1 MASSPE
7 KDPVADAD
15 RVEAFYTLEEVA
27 KECQVSIDDLMRRIS
42 EGTIQ
47 GVQKGDQWLIPHEE
61 MKKLADESL
70 EKPNGEPLSEW
81 EVNGLTALTVP
92 SSESGGEK
100 EDSRSNR
107 ARELFSE
114 WLKGLKHAKWNDKW
128 DVKVKEWVG
137 RFFQIVERLR
147 KREVEEEGVRQKVSL
162 KLGIMTGR
170 KEMNCDFCQVTDH
183 FYPGALFADIY
194 VDGELKWVMCP
205 NCLWYC
211 REQSNGSLEKNVR
224 ARFNHL
230 AYRLEQEAR
239 RARRLAASEDFR
251 VPSHHE
257 WEAWETAS
265 YALKEVAST
274 YDVGVDDSGFADT
287 DGRDQ

>member
-1 MASSPE
+1 
-7 KDPVADAD
+7 
-15 RVEAFYTLEEVA
+15 
-27 KECQVSIDDLMRRIS
+27 MRRIS

-81 EVNGLTALTVP
+81 EVNGLTALTVL

-137 RFFQIVERLR
+137 WFFQIVERLR

-162 KLGIMTGR
+162 KLGSKIGR
-170 KEMNCDFCQVTDH
+170 
-183 FYPGALFADIY
+183 AA
-194 VDGELKWVMCP
+194 W
-205 NCLWYC
+205 
-211 REQSNGSLEKNVR
+211 REREASAETEGNTT
-224 ARFNHL
+224 
-230 AYRLEQEAR
+230 EQ
-239 RARRLAASEDFR
+239 
-251 VPSHHE
+251 
-257 WEAWETAS
+257 
-265 YALKEVAST
+265 K
-274 YDVGVDDSGFADT
+274 
-287 DGRDQ
+287 GRTIA

>member
-92 SSESGGEK
+92 SSETGDEK

-251 VPSHHE
+251 VPSYHE